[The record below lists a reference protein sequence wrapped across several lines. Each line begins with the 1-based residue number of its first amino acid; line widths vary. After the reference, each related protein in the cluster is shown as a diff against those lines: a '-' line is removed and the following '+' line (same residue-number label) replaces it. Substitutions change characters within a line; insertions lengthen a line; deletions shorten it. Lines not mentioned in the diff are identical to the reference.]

1 MIPKR
6 CGLWEPA
13 PESARVRLVAATHG
27 IELAV
32 QYAVTGKN
40 VILSS
45 RSKDKLQSVQ
55 KELCEKTGKDCSHY
69 PIVLVDVEKDDE
81 FVEKTKAGVGSSW

>member
-1 MIPKR
+1 M
-6 CGLWEPA
+6 E
-13 PESARVRLVAATHG
+13 RVRLGIVSDG

-32 QYAVTGKN
+32 QYAVAGKN

-45 RSKDKLQSVQ
+45 RSKDKLQLVQ
-55 KELCEKTGKDCSHY
+55 KDLCEKTGKDCSHY

-81 FVEKTKAGVGSSW
+81 FVEKTKVHVYP

>member
-6 CGLWEPA
+6 CGLWELA
-13 PESARVRLVAATHG
+13 LESERVRMSTVADGT
-27 IELAV
+27 ELAV
-32 QYAVTGKN
+32 QYAVAGKN

-45 RSKDKLQSVQ
+45 RSKDKLELVQ
-55 KELCEKTGKDCSHY
+55 KDICEKTGKDCSHY

-81 FVEKTKAGVGSSW
+81 FVEKTKVAVNS

>member
-1 MIPKR
+1 MIPR
-6 CGLWEPA
+6 QCGLWEPA
-13 PESARVRLVAATHG
+13 LELERVRLGIVSDG

-32 QYAVTGKN
+32 QYAVAGKN

-45 RSKDKLQSVQ
+45 RSKDKLQLVQ
-55 KELCEKTGKDCSHY
+55 KDLCEKTGKDCSHY

-81 FVEKTKAGVGSSW
+81 FVEKTKVHVYP

>member
-13 PESARVRLVAATHG
+13 LELARVRLGAVVHG
-27 IELAV
+27 IELAM
-32 QYAVTGKN
+32 QYAVAGKN

-45 RSKDKLQSVQ
+45 RSKDKLQLVQ

-69 PIVLVDVEKDDE
+69 PIVLVDVEKDGE
-81 FVEKTKAGVGSSW
+81 FVEKTKVRIE